1 MKNCRLWMLTAI
13 LSICGYDL
21 LLSSCS
27 HDEDPIP
34 SPVVLQKSIVIIY
47 ENDVHCAI
55 DGYKRI
61 AGLRDAIGSSDTAWA
76 AAVSCGD
83 YLQGGSA
90 GALSRGAYI
99 ATVMNTVGYDVV
111 TLGNHEF
118 DYGTPRMK
126 ELMPMMNTDVVCA
139 NFYETATDKPVF
151 APYTLKRYGEK
162 TIGFVGA
169 TTPDA
174 MAKKYAFFDADGT
187 QRYDMHPNDIYQLV
201 QEAVDDVREQ
211 GADYVVVLSHLG
223 EDETKYGVTSHRLI
237 AATRGIDVLLDGHT
251 HSVVPRCDVADAD
264 GKLVPISQTG
274 SQLAN
279 LGKLV
284 ISADGNICTTLVPTA
299 EIPYE
304 STSVSAVV
312 DSIYQEMEKVTTR
325 QIAHSDFEL
334 TVNDAEGNRL
344 VRRGETNLGDI
355 VTDAF
360 RSFMQAEIGLCNGGG
375 LRNSIAAGNIT
386 YGDVVNALP
395 FDNCMVKIETKGEDI
410 LNMLTQCTQELP
422 AEMGTFPHVS
432 GLRYTIHSESHT
444 ISDVAVF
451 DAATSTWQPLDPQR
465 LYTIAT
471 MDFYSG
477 GGFRD
482 TLKDS
487 RLIEQTATVMCDCMA
502 EYLEKTLAGV
512 VPADYAQ
519 SQGRITFVED

>member
-1 MKNCRLWMLTAI
+1 MNKPRLWMQTAI
-13 LSICGYDL
+13 LSICGYGL

-27 HDEDPIP
+27 LDDNPVP
-34 SPVVLQKSIVIIY
+34 SHAQKSIVIIF

-83 YLQGGSA
+83 YLQGGSP

-99 ATVMNTVGYDVV
+99 ATVMSTVGYDVV

-118 DYGTPRMK
+118 DYGTPRLL
-126 ELMPMMNTDVVCA
+126 ELVPMMNTDVVCA

-151 APYTLKRYGEK
+151 APYTLKRYGDK
-162 TIGFVGA
+162 TVGFVGA

-174 MAKKYAFFDADGT
+174 MTKKFAFFDTDGT
-187 QRYDMHPNDIYQLV
+187 QLYDMRSTDIYQKV
-201 QEAVDDVREQ
+201 QEAIDEVRQ
-211 GADYVVVLSHLG
+211 KGADYVVVLSHLG
-223 EDETKYGVTSHRLI
+223 EEETKYGVTSHKLI

-279 LGKLV
+279 LGKLI
-284 ISADGNICTTLVPTA
+284 ISADGNISTTIVPKD
-299 EIPYE
+299 EVPYE
-304 STSVSAVV
+304 NATVSEVI
-312 DSIYQEMEKVTTR
+312 SNIYQEMDKVTTR
-325 QIAHSDFEL
+325 QVAHSDFEL
-334 TVNDAEGNRL
+334 TVNDAEGNRM

-360 RSFMQAEIGLCNGGG
+360 KVLMNAEIGLCNGGG
-375 LRNSIAAGNIT
+375 LRNSIKAGDIT

-395 FDNCMVKIETKGEDI
+395 FDNCLVKIETKGEDI
-410 LNMLTQCTQELP
+410 LTMLTQCTSRLP
-422 AEMGTFPHVS
+422 AEIGQFPHVS
-432 GLRYTIHSESHT
+432 GMRYTIHTKSHT
-444 ISDVAVF
+444 ISDVTVF
-451 DAATSTWQPLDPQR
+451 DAATSTWQPLDPER

-471 MDFYSG
+471 LDYYNG
-477 GGFRD
+477 GGFYD
-482 TLKDS
+482 TLINS
-487 RLIEQTATVMCDCMA
+487 RLIEQTPTVMCDYLA

-519 SQGRITFVED
+519 SQGRITFVEN